1 MSKREIVEVLKKYI
15 FILRSEGITVDKA
28 YLYGSYLSNTATEES
43 DIDVLIVT
51 ENENDNLTG
60 KIWSLTKRVNSR
72 IEPYLIDKDRFINNK
87 DSLLVSV
94 CLSTYFLIK
103 TVFLALG
110 QKNETSLH
118 RKGETEIHRGL

>member
-1 MSKREIVEVLKKYI
+1 MAKSEIVEVLKKYI

-28 YLYGSYLSNTATEES
+28 YLYGSYLSNTATEDS

-51 ENENDNLTG
+51 ESENDNLTG

-87 DSLLVSV
+87 DSLLIDLVKR
-94 CLSTYFLIK
+94 TGI
-103 TVFLALG
+103 
-110 QKNETSLH
+110 
-118 RKGETEIHRGL
+118 EIT

>member
-1 MSKREIVEVLKKYI
+1 MSKSEIVEVLKKYI
-15 FILRSEGITVDKA
+15 YILRSEGITVDKA

-72 IEPYLIDKDRFINNK
+72 IELYLIDKDRFINNK
-87 DSLLVSV
+87 DSLLIDLVKR
-94 CLSTYFLIK
+94 TGI
-103 TVFLALG
+103 
-110 QKNETSLH
+110 
-118 RKGETEIHRGL
+118 EIT

>member
-1 MSKREIVEVLKKYI
+1 MSKSEILEVLKKYI

-28 YLYGSYLSNTATEES
+28 YLYGSYLSNTATEDS

-87 DSLLVSV
+87 DSLLIDLVKR
-94 CLSTYFLIK
+94 TGI
-103 TVFLALG
+103 
-110 QKNETSLH
+110 
-118 RKGETEIHRGL
+118 EIT